1 MRAERVVSSAGLT
14 SFLRDPRPRD
24 AGNQGPTSVRPQ
36 AEAPPS
42 AVFCEPTTIPFG
54 FSVSP
59 PVLTTVCLEFE
70 LTVCGSS
77 SGWKGCGVQCPGGQT
92 SAEIPACTS

>member
-42 AVFCEPTTIPFG
+42 AVFGEPTTIPYHHQYL
-54 FSVSP
+54 VT
-59 PVLTTVCLEFE
+59 VLCGTVGGRGILNIQSHYE
-70 LTVCGSS
+70 LTPRI
-77 SGWKGCGVQCPGGQT
+77 CPPR
-92 SAEIPACTS
+92 ICPPL